1 VSPTRPRTPAGAQ
14 GRAAPAAAG
23 GGRDRLR
30 FSEGRFRFRG
40 SVTLAR
46 QMLLGVLATL
56 LLAAPFARAAEA
68 VVQEVRI
75 EGTRRTDPEAIKVAI
90 ATKAGQALDLAQI
103 DADIRAIMKLGA
115 YSDVQVEQEGAPAQ
129 PVVIFRVAERPTVR
143 EIKTVGNDALSKD
156 DLKDTV
162 TTKPNS
168 VFDPALADKDVE
180 RIQKKYVEKGY
191 FLTEVTAKTTE
202 LPDNQVDVAYQVN
215 EHAKV
220 QVKEIRFVGN
230 SHVPKE
236 DIVPFLQTK
245 EGGLLSLLGAGGT
258 FKEDA
263 FEADLQAVQAVY
275 LERGFVEVKV
285 QKASVQLSP
294 DRRYLFITIP
304 VVEGQQYDL
313 GAVGFGGT
321 LLAQDERLKRIVRV
335 KTGDRFMR
343 TRIGADMVAIQDLYR
358 DMGYAYVNVEPRT
371 RTHADT
377 RRVDVDYWVEP
388 GEQVRIR
395 RIEIVGNE
403 RTRDKVIRRELR
415 IYEGELYS
423 GTGLRESKNRVTALG
438 YFDTVDIS
446 PTKRSPEAM
455 DLTVTVKER
464 ATGSFQLGAG
474 FSSYEN
480 FVLTGQ
486 ISQQNFLGWGQ
497 TLSLQLQW
505 SSIRQLGEI
514 SFVEPYF
521 LDTRWTFSFDV
532 YATELT
538 YSSFTRQAIG
548 GSLTWGYEL
557 AGVAPAW
564 RYSRYLEDVR
574 LFATYTHE
582 AVKVATSSTVALDRA
597 SGTGTTSA
605 LRLSLQA
612 DKRDNRLTPTA
623 GWFGSVSFETAPRF
637 LAPRSIFGSKVNLF
651 NRYGLEA
658 RAYHPLIWG
667 VVGRVRLTMGWLQSL
682 TARGVPLSELYYL
695 GGIQT
700 IRGYRYQSIAPKQRQ
715 SCIGS
720 PFTEICEVNAGGY
733 QDLVLNLET
742 EFPLFEK
749 AGIRGVVFL
758 DAGNSFQAGTY
769 HDSAVPL
776 SLYKST
782 GFGLRWFSP
791 LGPLRFEWG
800 FPLNR
805 RKDSVGNYIDD
816 ALDFQFTIGNF
827 F

>member
-1 VSPTRPRTPAGAQ
+1 
-14 GRAAPAAAG
+14 
-23 GGRDRLR
+23 
-30 FSEGRFRFRG
+30 
-40 SVTLAR
+40 
-46 QMLLGVLATL
+46 M
-56 LLAAPFARAAEA
+56 
-68 VVQEVRI
+68 
-75 EGTRRTDPEAIKVAI
+75 
-90 ATKAGQALDLAQI
+90 
-103 DADIRAIMKLGA
+103 
-115 YSDVQVEQEGAPAQ
+115 
-129 PVVIFRVAERPTVR
+129 
-143 EIKTVGNDALSKD
+143 
-156 DLKDTV
+156 
-162 TTKPNS
+162 
-168 VFDPALADKDVE
+168 
-180 RIQKKYVEKGY
+180 
-191 FLTEVTAKTTE
+191 
-202 LPDNQVDVAYQVN
+202 
-215 EHAKV
+215 
-220 QVKEIRFVGN
+220 
-230 SHVPKE
+230 
-236 DIVPFLQTK
+236 
-245 EGGLLSLLGAGGT
+245 
-258 FKEDA
+258 
-263 FEADLQAVQAVY
+263 
-275 LERGFVEVKV
+275 
-285 QKASVQLSP
+285 
-294 DRRYLFITIP
+294 
-304 VVEGQQYDL
+304 
-313 GAVGFGGT
+313 
-321 LLAQDERLKRIVRV
+321 VRV

-343 TRIGADMVAIQDLYR
+343 TKVGADMVAIQDLYR

-371 RTHADT
+371 RAHADT
-377 RRVDVDYWVEP
+377 RRVDIDYWVEP

-395 RIEIVGNE
+395 RVEIVGNE

-415 IYEGELYS
+415 VYEGELYS

-438 YFDTVDIS
+438 YFDTVEIS
-446 PTKRSPEAM
+446 PTKRSAEAM

-582 AVKVATSSTVALDRA
+582 AVHVATSSTVEIDRA

-637 LAPRSIFGSKVNLF
+637 LAPRTLFGPHVNLF
-651 NRYGLEA
+651 NRYALEL
-658 RAYHPLIWG
+658 RTYRPLAFG
-667 VVGRVRLTMGWLQSL
+667 VVGRARVTMGWLQSL
-682 TARGVPLSELYYL
+682 TSKGVPLSELYYL

-715 SCIGS
+715 SCVGS
-720 PFTEICEVNAGGY
+720 PYTDICEVNAGGY
-733 QDLVLNLET
+733 QDLVINLET

-758 DAGNSFQAGTY
+758 DAGNSFPAGTY
-769 HDSAVPL
+769 HDPDVSL

-805 RKDSVGNYIDD
+805 RKDSLGNYIDD